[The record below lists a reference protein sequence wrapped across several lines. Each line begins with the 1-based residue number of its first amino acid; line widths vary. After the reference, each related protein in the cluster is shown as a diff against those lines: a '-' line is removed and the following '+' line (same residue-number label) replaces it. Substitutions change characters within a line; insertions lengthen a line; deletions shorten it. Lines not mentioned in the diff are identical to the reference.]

1 MRTKLT
7 KMLSLRQSPFLKF
20 HIDENLKKELAVL
33 DLLEKV
39 RAENE
44 EIDRKR
50 AAEATGGGAEGTT
63 QEG

>member
-1 MRTKLT
+1 MTTGEFRGAF
-7 KMLSLRQSPFLKF
+7 PDVKF

-44 EIDRKR
+44 EIDRRR
-50 AAEATGGGAEGTT
+50 AAEAGGGGEAAS
-63 QEG
+63 QE